1 MIKVL
6 CFCVSSWVL
15 NGDFRL
21 ENKGADKNLD
31 WKKKNLDL
39 SKCYFRFLRM
49 QKKMQRGPTGN
60 YKQIR
65 LSWQDLENTR
75 SLKVFFKIHTGIWN
89 RELEPLVFS
98 GTETFGCLQ
107 RHRVPPPPFLQPQQ
121 ESGISFIISPVL
133 QWRLPHCRP
142 DLGGLATR
150 LPCLPCIRIECERV
164 AGSVLWRRSSSSE
177 TCHTRM
183 MLAAMTAA
191 LPL

>member
-1 MIKVL
+1 MNVSLITSAHSVLAACSMIKVL

-107 RHRVPPPPFLQPQQ
+107 RHRVPPPLSCSLNRNQ
-121 ESGISFIISPVL
+121 EFPSLSALCFSGGCPIAGLTWAGWPRV
-133 QWRLPHCRP
+133 CRVSH
-142 DLGGLATR
+142 A
-150 LPCLPCIRIECERV
+150 
-164 AGSVLWRRSSSSE
+164 SE
-177 TCHTRM
+177 
-183 MLAAMTAA
+183 
-191 LPL
+191 